1 MGEPTLAEGAALH
14 HAHPMDPR
22 RSFLDTTDAV
32 AELVSRVPA
41 DVLAGPG
48 LGVWDMRGLIG
59 HTSRAMSTVITY
71 LKMPATS
78 VTCPDARSYYV
89 WVSDSPQQSE
99 KIAAR
104 GVEAG
109 AALGDDI
116 PAAFAGLARQVRG
129 VLDHVPKGVDPVV
142 STLAGG
148 MLLSQYLP
156 TRTFELIVHG
166 YDIARAANIEFAPHP
181 EVVGETVAL
190 AARIGVAL
198 GHGPDL
204 VPVLTGRGSWTDTS
218 VFTRPGQD

>member
-1 MGEPTLAEGAALH
+1 
-14 HAHPMDPR
+14 MDPR

-41 DVLAGPG
+41 DRFDDPG
-48 LGVWDMRGLIG
+48 LGVWDVRGLIG

-71 LKMPATS
+71 LKAPATT
-78 VTCPDARSYYV
+78 VTCADARAYYV
-89 WVSDSPQQSE
+89 WVADSPQQDE

-109 AALGDDI
+109 RALGDDV
-116 PAAFAGLARQVRG
+116 PRAFAGLARQVRG
-129 VLDHVPKGVDPVV
+129 ALDLIPAGVDPVV

-166 YDIARAANIEFAPHP
+166 YDIARAVDIEFAPHP
-181 EVVGETVAL
+181 EVVAETVAL

-198 GHGPDL
+198 GHGPAL
-204 VPVLTGRGSWTDTS
+204 VPVLTGRGTWSGVS
-218 VFTRPGQD
+218 VVARPRV